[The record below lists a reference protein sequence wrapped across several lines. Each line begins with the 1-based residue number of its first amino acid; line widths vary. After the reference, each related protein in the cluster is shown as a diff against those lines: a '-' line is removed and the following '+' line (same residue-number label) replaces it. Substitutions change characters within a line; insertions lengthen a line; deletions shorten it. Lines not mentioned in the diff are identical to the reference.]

1 MICILSLNPTNL
13 IFKKINSSISKF
25 NLMKGYE
32 FKLFLRNL
40 HVYFPICFSSYVSLP
55 YEVKFKL
62 LGKLFFKIKN

>member
-1 MICILSLNPTNL
+1 
-13 IFKKINSSISKF
+13 
-25 NLMKGYE
+25 MKGYE

-62 LGKLFFKIKN
+62 LGKLFFKIKNWIDYMDSHKF